1 MEKED
6 ILDYGI
12 GNLYGQRATINR
24 VDNTDVNDYTGVLS
38 HSSKSEF
45 ETPNNKDISIPETFK
60 NVILKVCPEIKDVVS
75 IGFREN
81 AVYDPMTFNPIYH
94 YLVGVDIYFDEI
106 NGMKKSKSEYG
117 TLFTDYFKMTYN
129 DVDYVT
135 FHVQSFIFP
144 PEKTNR
150 EKFLELFG
158 TK

>member
-1 MEKED
+1 MEDGD

-12 GNLYGQRATINR
+12 VNLYGQRATISGI
-24 VDNTDVNDYTGVLS
+24 DNTSVNNYTGVLS
-38 HSSKSEF
+38 SEF
-45 ETPNNKDISIPETFK
+45 NSPYNKDITIPETFK

-75 IGFREN
+75 IGYREN
-81 AVYDPMTFNPIYH
+81 AVYDPMTFDPIYN
-94 YLVGVDIYFDEI
+94 YLVGVDIYFDVI

-117 TLFTDYFKMTYN
+117 TLFTDYFKMTYS

-144 PEKTNR
+144 PEKTNK